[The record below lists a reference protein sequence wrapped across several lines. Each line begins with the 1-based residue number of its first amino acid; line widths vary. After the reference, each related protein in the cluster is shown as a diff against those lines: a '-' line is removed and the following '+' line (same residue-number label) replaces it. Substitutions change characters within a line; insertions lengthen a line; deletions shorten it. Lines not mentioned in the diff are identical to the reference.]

1 MKKVITVALALF
13 VAAGTMISCSPK
25 SKKGEWIPEEKT
37 KAMEACKKGAS
48 EEPNPGIDEAMWQK
62 MIDKMCTCGIDKAE
76 DSYDD
81 YKAADGDMAGMEKIY
96 GDCAEQAA
104 DEILKEAGL

>member
-13 VAAGTMISCSPK
+13 VAAGTMVSCGAK
-25 SKKGEWIPEEKT
+25 SKKGAWIPEEKT
-37 KAMEACKKGAS
+37 KAMDACKKGAS

-76 DSYDD
+76 DEYDN
-81 YKAADGDMAGMEKIY
+81 YQGADSDLPGMEKIY
-96 GDCAEQAA
+96 GECAEQAA
-104 DEILKEAGL
+104 DEILKEAGM